1 MPVADWRYGDKL
13 LSMGWFVLDVW
24 IEWLI
29 RVLVR
34 CYREVRARGWE
45 RREARVASA
54 LPASGHTAGSQI
66 AEIHYWYKVGDER
79 VTDCNRKPFFSGGSM
94 RAYLEQFS
102 GNKTVW
108 VRVSPADSSRSVLF
122 DGDNAIRHW
131 TW

>member
-1 MPVADWRYGDKL
+1 
-13 LSMGWFVLDVW
+13 MGGFVLDVW

-34 CYREVRARGWE
+34 CYREVQALGWE
-45 RREARVASA
+45 RREARVASV
-54 LPASGHTAGSQI
+54 LPAKGHTAGSQI
-66 AEIHYWYKVGDER
+66 AEIHYWYKVADER
-79 VTDCNRKPFFSGGSM
+79 VTACNREPFLIGRFM
-94 RAYLEQFS
+94 DAYLAQFS

-131 TW
+131 TWERRSR

>member
-1 MPVADWRYGDKL
+1 MFL
-13 LSMGWFVLDVW
+13 VLDVW

-34 CYREVRARGWE
+34 CYRKMLARGWE

-54 LPASGHTAGSQI
+54 RPAIGHTAGSEM
-66 AEIHYWYKVGDER
+66 AEIHYWYKVADER
-79 VTDCNRKPFFSGGSM
+79 VSACNRKPFLSSGSM
-94 RAYLEQFS
+94 REYLSQFS
-102 GNKTVW
+102 AKTTVW

-122 DGDNAIRHW
+122 DSDNAIRRC